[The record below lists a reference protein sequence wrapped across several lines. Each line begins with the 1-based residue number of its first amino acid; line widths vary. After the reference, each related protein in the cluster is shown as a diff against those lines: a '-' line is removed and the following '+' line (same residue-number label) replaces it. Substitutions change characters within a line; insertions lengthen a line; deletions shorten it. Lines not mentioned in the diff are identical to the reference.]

1 MVNNLREKFHSVVW
15 IKFYWSVLCP
25 RFSWWPTISATQ
37 VSYWGISQKKGVRLL
52 VSFEEMIGSG
62 FDLIAYY
69 DWNFHFFF
77 TDFFVISMS
86 LILSRLNLAAR
97 KDWFIQIKKIMQLYC
112 GVQINCNSHKTSLQ
126 ILLLIFSESE
136 WINPVAFLK
145 FLWNFKSFG
154 SVNQLSQ
161 YYPASSCLFKF
172 NDIVNF
178 EYISLL
184 VLVFLFLTLSR

>member
-1 MVNNLREKFHSVVW
+1 MVCSQPSILLMTHDFSNTSELLGYISEKGGEAFGFVW
-15 IKFYWSVLCP
+15 RDDWERV
-25 RFSWWPTISATQ
+25 RFDCILWLKLS
-37 VSYWGISQKKGVRLL
+37 
-52 VSFEEMIGSG
+52 
-62 FDLIAYY
+62 
-69 DWNFHFFF
+69 FFF

-86 LILSRLNLAAR
+86 LILNRLNLAAR

-112 GVQINCNSHKTSLQ
+112 GVQINCNSHKTSHQ
-126 ILLLIFSESE
+126 ILRLIFSEFE

>member
-1 MVNNLREKFHSVVW
+1 MTHDFSNTSELLGYISEKGGEVFGFVW
-15 IKFYWSVLCP
+15 RDDWERV
-25 RFSWWPTISATQ
+25 W
-37 VSYWGISQKKGVRLL
+37 
-52 VSFEEMIGSG
+52 
-62 FDLIAYY
+62 FDCIL
-69 DWNFHFFF
+69 WLKLSFFF

-86 LILSRLNLAAR
+86 LILNRLNLAAR
-97 KDWFIQIKKIMQLYC
+97 KDWFIQIKKIMQLYF
-112 GVQINCNSHKTSLQ
+112 GVQINCNTHKTSHQ
-126 ILLLIFSESE
+126 ILLLIFSEFE

-161 YYPASSCLFKF
+161 YYPATSCLFKF